1 MTDPEQKG
9 LTANAKLL
17 GSDYRTRDDGMTV
30 TRPRLRRCPIICLA
44 GTLILATGPA
54 SAAPIVWIGGAG
66 DWFDGSNWSLGIAP
80 GNIDDTRI
88 DNGGSATADSGSGFY
103 PGGGTLAETNNLNV
117 GVRTNPILLPP
128 YGSGTLTLNAV
139 GLSVGGNLNVGVTNA
154 PSAIGF
160 GSSNGSLTTS
170 SGVNNPG
177 NIDVGGDAAFGNFI
191 DGVAS
196 GTATGTGSVGGSLTG
211 MAAGSLIVGHTEGD
225 GNADGTLTVSGD
237 VADFTSLQVGVT
249 GLSSTGNAAGTM
261 NVGGTLSRTPG
272 GGFISVGTVAG
283 AGQSSG
289 TLSVANGINGFLS
302 LGVANG
308 SADINATGSTTGTL
322 SVSAGGVHS
331 GAPNGVSFE
340 VGNTNADGSTIGTAT
355 VTGGISGYN
364 AIEVGNVRG
373 NNSAGN
379 ATGNAGIN
387 GNLTGLGTGALRVGR
402 TEGSGDADGTLTVSG
417 DVADFTS
424 LQIGVTGLSSTGNAA
439 GDMNVGGTLSR
450 TPGGGFISVG
460 TVAGAGQ
467 SSGTLSV
474 ANGINGFISLG
485 VANGS
490 ADINATGS
498 TTGTLDVLAGGVHSG
513 TTNGVSFEVG
523 NTNAHGST
531 VGTANITGGISG
543 FGAIEVGNVRGNN
556 STGNATGQ
564 LSISGGPVTAS
575 NMRVGVSEGGI
586 GIATGIVSLDPTLVT
601 LDTGLVLGDGS
612 TLQMAIDGN
621 SRGVDY
627 AAFDAANAAIDG
639 ILEVLFSFDPLS
651 AVYDLIVSDS
661 INGISGDFDS
671 VSVFGLGI
679 GTTYSYGIEVANIGG
694 MDVEIYRLRVGET
707 NGSTVPEPAALL
719 LLVAG
724 LTGVLVLRSRRSAI
738 E

>member
-54 SAAPIVWIGGAG
+54 SSAPIAWIGGAG

-196 GTATGTGSVGGSLTG
+196 GAATGTGSVGGSLTG
-211 MAAGSLIVGHTEGD
+211 MAAGGLIVGRTEGSGD
-225 GNADGTLTVSGD
+225 ADGTLTVSSD

-249 GLSSTGNAAGTM
+249 GLSSTGNAAGGM

-289 TLSVANGINGFLS
+289 TLSVANGINGFL
-302 LGVANG
+302 
-308 SADINATGSTTGTL
+308 
-322 SVSAGGVHS
+322 
-331 GAPNGVSFE
+331 
-340 VGNTNADGSTIGTAT
+340 
-355 VTGGISGYN
+355 
-364 AIEVGNVRG
+364 
-373 NNSAGN
+373 
-379 ATGNAGIN
+379 
-387 GNLTGLGTGALRVGR
+387 
-402 TEGSGDADGTLTVSG
+402 
-417 DVADFTS
+417 
-424 LQIGVTGLSSTGNAA
+424 
-439 GDMNVGGTLSR
+439 
-450 TPGGGFISVG
+450 
-460 TVAGAGQ
+460 
-467 SSGTLSV
+467 
-474 ANGINGFISLG
+474 SLG